1 MGHRMVNGMHL
12 ITSFTGARG
21 VRYPAPD
28 VARGFMLLLIAVA
41 NVPQWSRAPAESAGT
56 FQASVADAWWV
67 FVRTLFVDHRAYPLF
82 AMLFGFGLMTMVN
95 RRIASGT
102 RAYLQSLP
110 GVGAGREPTAQE
122 ESWAREQATVDAR
135 RLVRRRG
142 WWMILFGFVH
152 GIFFVGDIIG
162 VYGLVAVVFAG
173 WLSRKRYI
181 ALCIGGVVIAAVAVC
196 AYMAIDLFPPEMAAQ
211 MSGEQVSST
220 PTALPWFV
228 INISGWIFALF
239 AQFLITLIVP
249 AAVIGARLAD
259 TDIII
264 HPERHRGL
272 LMAMGIGGLTL
283 GIGGALHSAL
293 TKVMSIPAWSWDFVT
308 KEFFGLGGACGWL
321 ALLALYAGG
330 PREGGGLTGLRR
342 LASAVGRRSMTA
354 YLSQTI
360 LFGFIFVI
368 VPLLVTGERLWLG
381 QAAAALVAAAV
392 WLATVG
398 LCAVLERGG
407 HAGPFETLLRTA
419 VARSE
424 RKRPRP
430 APPSAS

>member
-1 MGHRMVNGMHL
+1 MFNGMHL
-12 ITSFTGARG
+12 ITSFTGTRG

-41 NVPQWSRAPAESAGT
+41 NVPQWSRVPAESAGT
-56 FQASVADAWWV
+56 FQASAADAWWV

-82 AMLFGFGLMTMVN
+82 AMLFGFGLATMIN

-102 RAYLQSLP
+102 QSYLQSLP

-381 QAAAALVAAAV
+381 QAGAALVAVMV
-392 WLATVG
+392 WLVTVV
-398 LCAVLERGG
+398 LCAVLDRGG